1 MRKRLQIVVG
11 ALLGIGLIWLF
22 LRDLD
27 GPATLQTIRGA
38 NWPLLGAATLLTMS
52 TYLIRAIR
60 WRTLLEPVSPGVR
73 LANLF
78 NATTLGFLAVFLV
91 GRTGEIV
98 RPVALSSK
106 EHVRPSASLATI
118 LMERVFDMVTVVAF
132 FGVDLLVFKP
142 PLADAAT
149 ISKIRTAGGVLMAI
163 AIGSIFGLLMLHRHR
178 VGAVD
183 FLDRFLQPFGRRIR
197 KGVTSLVTHF
207 AEALSILHD
216 RRELLVVSFW
226 SFVLWVVCA
235 VTNLLIFRAFGL
247 NLTMGA
253 AVFVLGF
260 GLVGSL
266 VPTPG
271 GAAGAFHVAT
281 AGGLIL
287 LGVLEN
293 DAKSIAIVLHLIVF
307 GSALPLGVVT
317 LLRGGYSLSRLR
329 TALSEDLN
337 SIHDF
342 SNPVDFEPEL
352 APVISSEGSMS
363 IPETKKTS

>member
-1 MRKRLQIVVG
+1 MRKRLQILVG

-22 LRDLD
+22 VRDLD
-27 GPATLQTIRGA
+27 GRAALETIRGA
-38 NWPLLGAATLLTMS
+38 NWSLLGAATVLTMS
-52 TYLIRAIR
+52 TYLIRAVR
-60 WRTLLEPVSPGVR
+60 WRALLEPVSPGVR
-73 LANLF
+73 LSNLF

-149 ISKIRTAGGVLMAI
+149 ISRIRTAGGVLMAI
-163 AIGSIFGLLMLHRHR
+163 AVGSIFGLLMLHRHR
-178 VGAVD
+178 VGAVS
-183 FLDRFLQPFGRRIR
+183 FLDRVLQPVGRRIR
-197 KGVTSLVTHF
+197 KGITSLVSHF

-216 RRELLVVSFW
+216 RRELLVVSAW
-226 SFVLWVVCA
+226 SVLLWTVCA
-235 VTNLLIFRAFGL
+235 VTNLLIFKAFGL
-247 NLTMGA
+247 NLTLGA
-253 AVFVLGF
+253 AIFVLGF

-307 GSALPLGVVT
+307 GSALPLGVLT

-329 TALSEDLN
+329 SALSEDLN

-342 SNPVDFEPEL
+342 SNPVDFEPPL
-352 APVISSEGSMS
+352 APIVPGDGAKVD
-363 IPETKKTS
+363 P

>member
-1 MRKRLQIVVG
+1 MRKRLQILVG
-11 ALLGIGLIWLF
+11 ALVGVGLIWLF

-27 GPATLQTIRGA
+27 GRAALETIRGA
-38 NWPLLGAATLLTMS
+38 NWWMLGAATLLTMS
-52 TYLIRAIR
+52 TYLIRAVR
-60 WRTLLEPVSPGVR
+60 WRTLLEPVSPGVH
-73 LANLF
+73 LSNLF

-132 FGVDLLVFKP
+132 FGVDLLLYKP
-142 PLADAAT
+142 PRADAET
-149 ISKIRTAGGVLMAI
+149 ISRIRTAGGVLMAI
-163 AIGSIFGLLMLHRHR
+163 AVGSIFGLLMLHRHR
-178 VGAVD
+178 VGAVS
-183 FLDRFLQPFGRRIR
+183 FLDGALAPFGRRIR

-216 RRELLVVSFW
+216 KKELFIVSAW
-226 SFVLWVVCA
+226 SVLLWLVCA

-247 NLTMGA
+247 NMTMGA

-307 GSALPLGVVT
+307 GSALPLGVLT

-329 TALSEDLN
+329 AALSEDLN
-337 SIHDF
+337 SVHDF
-342 SNPVDFEPEL
+342 SDPVDFEPSL
-352 APVISSEGSMS
+352 TPVAPADGAQADR
-363 IPETKKTS
+363 

>member
-22 LRDLD
+22 VRDLD
-27 GPATLQTIRGA
+27 GQAALQTIRGA
-38 NWPLLGAATLLTMS
+38 NWPLLGAACLLTMS
-52 TYLIRAIR
+52 TYFIRAVR
-60 WRTLLEPVSPGVR
+60 WRALLEPVSPGVR
-73 LANLF
+73 LINLF
-78 NATTLGFLAVFLV
+78 NVTTLGFLAVFLV

-142 PLADAAT
+142 PLADAET
-149 ISKIRTAGGVLMAI
+149 ISQIRTAGVLLMGVAV
-163 AIGSIFGLLMLHRHR
+163 GSIFGLLMLHRHR

-183 FLDRFLQPFGRRIR
+183 FLDRVLEPLGRRVR

-216 RRELLVVSFW
+216 KRELLVVSAW
-226 SFVLWVVCA
+226 SVLLWTVCA
-235 VTNLLIFRAFGL
+235 ITNLLIFKAFGL
-247 NLTMGA
+247 NLTIGA
-253 AVFVLGF
+253 AIFVLGF

-307 GSALPLGVVT
+307 GSALPLGVLT
-317 LLRGGYSLSRLR
+317 LLKGGYSLSRLR
-329 TALSEDLN
+329 AALSEDLN

-342 SNPVDFEPEL
+342 SNPVDFEPPL
-352 APVISSEGSMS
+352 TPIVTGDGAKVDP
-363 IPETKKTS
+363 